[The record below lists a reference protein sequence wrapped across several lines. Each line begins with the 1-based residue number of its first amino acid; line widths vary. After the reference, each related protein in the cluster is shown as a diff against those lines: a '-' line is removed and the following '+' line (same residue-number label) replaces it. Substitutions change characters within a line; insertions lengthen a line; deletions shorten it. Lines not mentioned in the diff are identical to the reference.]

1 MDIFIHTYVFTAT
14 SQQQKINYTS
24 NMGSQRVGHDQ
35 ATNTYT
41 HTHTHT
47 HAHTLIHTTEYQAAM
62 KKKIPF
68 ALTWINLK
76 DIMLSETNQID
87 KDKYYMV
94 S

>member
-1 MDIFIHTYVFTAT
+1 MDIFIHIYVFTAT

-24 NMGSQRVGHDQ
+24 TMGSQRAGHDQ
-35 ATNTYT
+35 ATNTHT

-47 HAHTLIHTTEYQAAM
+47 HTNTYNGIPGSYI

-76 DIMLSETNQID
+76 GIMLSETNQID

>member
-24 NMGSQRVGHDQ
+24 TMGSQRAGHDQ
-35 ATNTYT
+35 ATNTHT

-47 HAHTLIHTTEYQAAM
+47 NTYNGIPGSYIKK

-76 DIMLSETNQID
+76 GIMLSETNQID